1 MKERRGGMEK
11 SNYLVE
17 KMEHVE
23 TIFQKKERFETSNIK
38 ERRTLYNRFGKRAL
52 DIFLSASALI
62 CLFPVFIMVAGCI
75 WLDSP
80 GPVLFSQSRI
90 GKKGK
95 PFKMYKFRSMIV
107 GAEEL
112 LASLQDQNE
121 ASGPMFKIK
130 KDPRITRVGRWIR
143 KTSIDELPQL
153 WNVLK
158 GEMSLVGPRPGLP
171 SEVAQYT
178 DQEKQR
184 LLVHPGCSGLW
195 QVSGRSDLDFETM
208 IALDLSYIQ
217 KQSLRFDGLIIL
229 KTIGQICCSKTAY

>member
-1 MKERRGGMEK
+1 MEK
-11 SNYLVE
+11 SHYWVE
-17 KMEHVE
+17 KMPYVE
-23 TIFQKKERFETSNIK
+23 TITQKNHRCKTSQIK
-38 ERRTLYNRFGKRAL
+38 ERQTLYTRFGKRGL
-52 DIFLSASALI
+52 DIFLSATALI
-62 CLFPVFIMVAGCI
+62 CLFPVFVVVAVCI

-80 GPVLFSQSRI
+80 GPILFSQLRI
-90 GKKGK
+90 GKKGQ
-95 PFKMYKFRSMIV
+95 PFKIYKFRSMVV

-112 LASLQDQNE
+112 VASLQDQNE

-184 LLVHPGCSGLW
+184 LLVQPGCSGLW

-217 KQSLRFDGLIIL
+217 KQSFCFDGLIIL
-229 KTIGQICCSKTAY
+229 KTIGQMCYSKTAY